1 MKPCDSQQININ
13 MKYNSNATVLAI
25 PDRKMYFSFMSVKSD
40 WFTHV
45 FHGQK
50 TVDIWCKYVTHER
63 ITNSSPIATG
73 SSQASRQVVPPPLEV
88 FWRKVLRAISS
99 CEAPPRCVQSCEAL
113 QGMYNL
119 TKSTAWEFWPKVLHE
134 ILSWEIPQTAIYCKL
149 EVIRLK
155 PLEGASFFD
164 CSDQTNQLV
173 IIICLNIWSWW

>member
-1 MKPCDSQQININ
+1 MSDQ
-13 MKYNSNATVLAI
+13 
-25 PDRKMYFSFMSVKSD
+25 KMHFLSWM
-40 WFTHV
+40 WHI
-45 FHGQK
+45 FHSQK
-50 TVDIWCKYVTHER
+50 TVDIWCKYDTHER

-73 SSQASRQVVPPPLEV
+73 SSQASRQVVPPRLEV

-99 CEAPPRCVQSCEAL
+99 CEAPPRYVQSCEAQ

-155 PLEGASFFD
+155 TLEGASWFPFRLLRP
-164 CSDQTNQLV
+164 DQPAGYHYLSKYMTM
-173 IIICLNIWSWW
+173 IKENIKVFSSYDEKGLALCISEIS